1 MLGQARR
8 ARHDRAESNSV
19 RSLHTDGH
27 GKGSRNMVAQRNI
40 DRGSRGIWVSGV
52 LLLLVA
58 SPSFSAGSWPLPLAA
73 REDEPIRSAAGN
85 AASDKNSDK
94 NSDENSDQEIERL
107 IELLAHP
114 QYAVRVRARYELQNH
129 GLAALDAIRDAG
141 ESPNI
146 EIALAARSILSVLEV
161 RWSDDAD
168 PAAVRGVLE
177 NYGELSDGERKRRID
192 RLRGCGDAG
201 LPALIRLARFE
212 KNLQLSRYA
221 ALAAMEPR
229 SGTPPTGPAA
239 EISGP
244 IRSQFSRLIGDSS
257 RAPLQWLRQWNA
269 ELEEGPFVRSTWE
282 RFLADERQQLEL
294 QGPARNTSPELILN
308 FYRICATRAAA
319 AGNRDDARA
328 LALQGIDRL
337 LATRQDLVQ
346 AAHWGLDLG
355 LHEVVFQLRQQ
366 SPDRF
371 VDEPELI
378 YAVAEA
384 FLKSGDVARAEQS
397 QREALELHP
406 LPPLVLPE
414 QPNMLQEEL
423 RHAAMRRREIIQM
436 LRKRGLFSWAILEH
450 QYVIERLPPSFCEA
464 AIHRADQAI
473 LLELLQRHRDV
484 VDVLQPLVARMEQ
497 DALFRTQCQKEFW
510 LSLDDLSSQLHYHKA
525 LAASTADEA
534 QNAFRIAL
542 SKGRDNPDIL
552 IAMYAHEGGAAW
564 RREVLQQ
571 LEAILKLH
579 AHQVRRGEENL
590 KREGDSEET
599 RAALAMACNQY
610 AWLLVNTQGDLQLA
624 TQLSQRSLEL
634 VPDQPDYLDTLAR
647 CYGSAGK
654 LEQAIA
660 LQRRAL
666 QLEPFSP
673 PFQRQLQDLLQRQ
686 PPSSTPPP
694 Q

>member
-1 MLGQARR
+1 MI
-8 ARHDRAESNSV
+8 V
-19 RSLHTDGH
+19 
-27 GKGSRNMVAQRNI
+27 QRNI
-40 DRGSRGIWVSGV
+40 DRASRGIWASRV
-52 LLLLVA
+52 LLFLA
-58 SPSFSAGSWPLPLAA
+58 AAPSLFAGPWPLPLAA
-73 REDEPIRSAAGN
+73 REDEPSRPAAGN
-85 AASDKNSDK
+85 FASDESSDTG
-94 NSDENSDQEIERL
+94 IERL

-114 QYAVRVRARYELQNH
+114 QYAVRVRARYELQNR
-129 GLAALDAIRDAG
+129 GLAALDAIREAG

-146 EIALAARSILSVLEV
+146 EIALAARSILSALEV
-161 RWSDDAD
+161 RWSDNTD

-177 NYGELSDGERKRRID
+177 NYGELSEGERRRRID
-192 RLRGCGDAG
+192 RLRGCGEIG

-221 ALAAMEPR
+221 ALSAMEPR
-229 SGTPPTGPAA
+229 GSIPLAGSAE

-244 IRSQFSRLIGDSS
+244 TRTQLAREIGDST

-269 ELEEGPFVRSTWE
+269 ELEEGTFVRSTWE
-282 RFLADERQQLEL
+282 KYLADERQQLEI
-294 QGPARNTSPELILN
+294 QGPARNTSAELILN
-308 FYRICATRAAA
+308 FYRICATRAAVS
-319 AGNRDDARA
+319 GERDDARV

-337 LATRQDLVQ
+337 LAKRQDLVQ
-346 AAHWGLDLG
+346 AVHWGLDLG
-355 LHEVVFQLRQQ
+355 LHEVVFELRQQ
-366 SPDRF
+366 SPERF
-371 VDEPELI
+371 LDEPELI

-384 FLKSGDVARAEQS
+384 FLKTGDVERAEQS

-406 LPPLVLPE
+406 LPPLASAE
-414 QPNMLQEEL
+414 QPNNAQDDL

-436 LRKRGLFSWAILEH
+436 LRKRGLFSWAIAEH

-464 AIHRADQAI
+464 AIHRADQAM

-525 LAASTADEA
+525 LAASTAGEA

-564 RREVLQQ
+564 RSEVLQQ

-610 AWLLVNTQGDLQLA
+610 AWLLVNTQGDVQLA
-624 TQLSQRSLEL
+624 TQLSQRSLDL

-666 QLEPFSP
+666 QLDPFSP

-686 PPSSTPPP
+686 QPSTTPP
-694 Q
+694 